1 MAGIGFELYKILH
14 RGTLSSIIQAFFL
27 GMIIV
32 AGPWILSV
40 ITIYIIQTYTF
51 GAIADNPALFTVSI
65 VYVYA
70 FSLFLSGGFHYVF
83 SRYIADQLY
92 IENYK
97 TIPSAL
103 FTAIVLITIL
113 SIIPVIAFVLFND
126 FSFIPFTLLYVL
138 SLITLFLVINIL
150 WIMLVYIALLKEYY
164 KIFFSYLAG
173 TIASIYGVIYLGKMY
188 GVAGA
193 LCGYTIGQA
202 VIVLL
207 LIIISQISYPLKK
220 LTVNTKFIVSF
231 KEHKRIFLMG
241 WFFNMAI
248 WSDKMLYWFL
258 QGQHIPG
265 TLYYYYIPYDIPVFL
280 AYLTMIPGLVYFLI
294 IAETDFHK
302 KFFEF
307 ISQILEDPFHYI
319 QIKKHKMLL
328 SLKNGIKGIVFFQSI
343 WTFGILI
350 KLPQILD
357 FLGYSH
363 TINIY
368 IMRILLIAVFF
379 HMLTLN
385 LMIYLLYMELQFE
398 AAIAACLYLVL
409 NSAATLFSIHYF
421 QLLPGTS
428 YMLASVATTLYCTYH
443 LYKKAPIIDFII
455 FNRT

>member
-14 RGTLSSIIQAFFL
+14 KGTLSSIIQAFFF
-27 GMIIV
+27 GIIIV

-40 ITIYIIQTYTF
+40 LTIYIIQTYTF
-51 GAIADNPALFTVSI
+51 SAISNNPALFTVSI

-92 IENYK
+92 IENYE

-103 FTAIVLITIL
+103 LTAIILITVLSILPVAGFVLINDLSFISFQTLYIL
-113 SIIPVIAFVLFND
+113 SL
-126 FSFIPFTLLYVL
+126 L
-138 SLITLFLVINIL
+138 SLFVVINIL
-150 WIMLVYIALLKEYY
+150 WIMLVYIALLKAYY

-173 TIASIYGVIYLGKMY
+173 TIASIYGVLYLGKLY

-207 LIIISQISYPLKK
+207 LVTISQIAYPLKNFSINK
-220 LTVNTKFIVSF
+220 DFIASF

-241 WFFNMAI
+241 WLFNMAI
-248 WSDKMLYWFL
+248 WSDKMLYWFMK
-258 QGQHIPG
+258 GEHIPG
-265 TLYYYYIPYDIPVFL
+265 TLYYYYLPYDIPVFL

-307 ISQILEDPFHYI
+307 ISHILEDPFRYI
-319 QIKKHKMLL
+319 QQKKQKMLI
-328 SLKNGIKGIVFFQSI
+328 SMKTGIKGIVFFQSI
-343 WTFGILI
+343 WTVGILV
-350 KLPQILD
+350 KLPQLLD

-363 TINIY
+363 TINST

-385 LMIYLLYMELQFE
+385 LIIYLLYMELQFE
-398 AAIAACLYLVL
+398 AAMAACIYLVL
-409 NSAATLFSIHYF
+409 NIAATLFSIFYV
-421 QLLPGTS
+421 QWLPGTS
-428 YMLASVATTLYCTYH
+428 YMLASVITTLYCSYH
-443 LYKKAPIIDFII
+443 LYKKAPVIDFII
-455 FNRT
+455 FSRT

>member
-14 RGTLSSIIQAFFL
+14 KGTLSSIVQAFFL
-27 GMIIV
+27 GIIIV

-40 ITIYIIQTYTF
+40 LTIYIIQTYAF

-92 IENYK
+92 IENYE

-103 FTAIVLITIL
+103 FTAIILISVL
-113 SIIPVIAFVLFND
+113 SILPALAFVLFNN
-126 FSFIPFTLLYVL
+126 FSFISFSTLYIL
-138 SLITLFLVINIL
+138 SLLALFVVINIL
-150 WIMLVYIALLKEYY
+150 WIMLVYIALLKAYY

-173 TIASIYGVIYLGKMY
+173 TIASIYGVLYLGKLY

-193 LCGYTIGQA
+193 LCGYTVGQA
-202 VIVLL
+202 IIVLL
-207 LIIISQISYPLKK
+207 LITISQISYPIKNFTINK
-220 LTVNTKFIVSF
+220 EFIASF

-241 WFFNMAI
+241 LLFNMAI

-258 QGQHIPG
+258 QGEHIPD

-302 KFFEF
+302 KFFDF
-307 ISQILEDPFHYI
+307 ISNILQDPYRYI
-319 QIKKHKMLL
+319 QSKKQKMLV
-328 SLKNGIKGIVFFQSI
+328 SLQNGIKGIVFFQSI
-343 WTFGILI
+343 WTAGILI
-350 KLPQILD
+350 KLPEILD
-357 FLGYSH
+357 FLGYST
-363 TINIY
+363 TINIS
-368 IMRILLIAVFF
+368 IMRILLFAVFF

-385 LMIYLLYMELQFE
+385 LVIYLLYMELQFE
-398 AAIAACLYLVL
+398 AAMAACIYLL
-409 NSAATLFSIHYF
+409 CSIIATLIGMYYTHW
-421 QLLPGTS
+421 LPGTS
-428 YMLASVATTLYCTYH
+428 YMIASVITTLYCVYH

-455 FNRT
+455 FSRT

>member
-14 RGTLSSIIQAFFL
+14 KGTLSSIIQAFFL
-27 GMIIV
+27 GIIIV

-40 ITIYIIQTYTF
+40 LTIYIIQTYTF
-51 GAIADNPALFTVSI
+51 GAISNNPALFTVSI

-92 IENYK
+92 IENYE

-103 FTAIVLITIL
+103 LTAIILITVL
-113 SIIPVIAFVLFND
+113 SILPVLAFVLIND
-126 FSFIPFTLLYVL
+126 LSFISFQTLYIL
-138 SLITLFLVINIL
+138 SLLSLFVVINIL
-150 WIMLVYIALLKEYY
+150 WIMLVYIALLKAYY

-173 TIASIYGVIYLGKMY
+173 TITSIYGVLYLGKLY

-207 LIIISQISYPLKK
+207 LVTIAQVAYPLKNFAINK
-220 LTVNTKFIVSF
+220 DFIASF
-231 KEHKRIFLMG
+231 KEHKRVFLMG
-241 WFFNMAI
+241 WLFNMAI
-248 WSDKMLYWFL
+248 WSDKLLYWFMK
-258 QGQHIPG
+258 GEHIPG

-294 IAETDFHK
+294 IAETDFHR

-307 ISQILEDPFHYI
+307 ISHILEDPFRYI
-319 QIKKHKMLL
+319 QLKKQKMLI
-328 SLKNGIKGIVFFQSI
+328 SLKTGIKGIVFFQSI
-343 WTFGILI
+343 WTVGILV
-350 KLPQILD
+350 KLPQLLD
-357 FLGYSH
+357 FLGYSY
-363 TINIY
+363 TINIT

-385 LMIYLLYMELQFE
+385 LMIYLLYMELQYE
-398 AAIAACLYLVL
+398 AAMAACIYLVL
-409 NSAATLFSIHYF
+409 NIAATLFSLFYV
-421 QLLPGTS
+421 QWLPGTS
-428 YMLASVATTLYCTYH
+428 YMLASVITTLYCSYH
-443 LYKKAPIIDFII
+443 LYKKAPVVDFII
-455 FNRT
+455 FSRT